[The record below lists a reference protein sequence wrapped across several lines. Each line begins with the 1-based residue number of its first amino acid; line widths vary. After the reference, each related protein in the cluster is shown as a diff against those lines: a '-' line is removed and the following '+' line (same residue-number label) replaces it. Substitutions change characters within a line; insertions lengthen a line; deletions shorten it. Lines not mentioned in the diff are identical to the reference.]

1 MAEKADDVSD
11 APKLSEIF
19 EDSWRIQQ
27 ELEISDEPTNSK
39 SYQDALHKAIKM
51 LEQATVMVSQLN
63 LFSSNEELEELPTTD
78 IRYLL
83 LPALLGSLTLK
94 LTGED
99 RLAVVERSKT
109 YFKDFLRRCRQ
120 YGVTEEEIP
129 EDQEARSQPP
139 SGRPDLRAMQ
149 ANREDKIRRYKQAKE
164 MERKMQALGTPS
176 QMKDKPED
184 AQREFYILCLK
195 TWVSTALEELAGVQQ
210 EIEILQHMAKMKSRQ
225 EEQGANAEP
234 KPPKEKPRQPMKP
247 FILTRDA
254 IQAQVFGA
262 GYPSVPTMTLEE
274 FYQKEIA
281 EGKILPN
288 SQNPTPASQREEA
301 ERREREKEEAVDRD
315 DPEAL
320 RKARELDE
328 FKDTHKRGC
337 GNRENMG

>member
-1 MAEKADDVSD
+1 MEKKADDARE

-19 EDSWRIQQ
+19 EDSWRIKQ
-27 ELEISDEPTNSK
+27 ELDNVDKPTNSK
-39 SYQDALHKAIKM
+39 SYQDTLQKAIKM

-63 LFSSNEELEELPTTD
+63 LFSSNEQLEELPTTD

-83 LPALLGSLTLK
+83 LPALLGCLSLKVTE
-94 LTGED
+94 ED
-99 RLAVVERSKT
+99 RLTVVERSKT
-109 YFKDFLRRCRQ
+109 YFIDFLRRCRQ

-129 EDQEARSQPP
+129 EDPEPRPHPP
-139 SGRPDLRAMQ
+139 KGRPDLMAMQ
-149 ANREDKIRRYKQAKE
+149 ANREDKIRRYKEAKE
-164 MERKMQALGTPS
+164 MEKRMKALGAHAE
-176 QMKDKPED
+176 MRNKPED
-184 AQREFYILCLK
+184 VQREYYVLCLK
-195 TWVSTALEELAGVQQ
+195 KWVGTALEELAGIQQ
-210 EIEILQHMAKMKSRQ
+210 EMEILHHMARMKSRQ
-225 EEQGANAEP
+225 EQGTNAEP
-234 KPPKEKPRQPMKP
+234 EPPKEKPRQPMKP

-288 SQNPTPASQREEA
+288 SQNPTPVSQREEA
-301 ERREREKEEAVDRD
+301 ERKEQEKEEAIERD

-320 RKARELDE
+320 RKAREWDD